1 MSDSEIQYYSTD
13 SDEEE
18 PPPTKRT
25 VKASKTKKPPK
36 EVVEEV
42 VEETSVKKTRKPLSE
57 DQRQNLR
64 DRLSIARER
73 KAELKASRELDKAK
87 ALVKS
92 KKIAK
97 PKKVKVVEPDS
108 PPPAPVKPKRVYKK
122 KVAPVSNP
130 F

>member
-18 PPPTKRT
+18 PPKRT
-25 VKASKTKKPPK
+25 TKIKKPPK
-36 EVVEEV
+36 EIVEEV
-42 VEETSVKKTRKPLSE
+42 VVETNGKKTRKPLSE

-64 DRLSIARER
+64 DRLAIARER

-97 PKKVKVVEPDS
+97 PKKVQVVEPDS
-108 PPPAPVKPKRVYKK
+108 PPPVKPKRVYKK

>member
-18 PPPTKRT
+18 PPKRT
-25 VKASKTKKPPK
+25 VKAPKIKKPPK
-36 EVVEEV
+36 EIVEEV
-42 VEETSVKKTRKPLSE
+42 VVETNGKKTRKPLSE

-64 DRLSIARER
+64 DRLAIARER

-92 KKIAK
+92 KKISK
-97 PKKVKVVEPDS
+97 PKKVQVVEPDS
-108 PPPAPVKPKRVYKK
+108 PPPVKPKRVYKK

>member
-42 VEETSVKKTRKPLSE
+42 VETSVKKTRKPLSE